1 MNEEILKIKQKINQ
15 SKLLIFDFDGVI
27 ADSVEVKTEAFA
39 SLYESYGLDVVNKVI
54 NHHNSNGG
62 MSRFEKFKYY
72 HKNFLNQEI
81 SQELIG
87 QLSMKFSS
95 LVFKKVVSSDEID
108 SVGKFLNKY
117 SKKEKIC
124 VINSATPQLEIEKII
139 IARKLDQI
147 FSSVFG
153 SPNSKLEN
161 ICRILKKYDCN
172 NNEVIFFG
180 DSKADLNAAMSAN
193 IDFIG
198 IGSSIREDISIM
210 GLNFSCMSDFRE
222 IVNV

>member
-1 MNEEILKIKQKINQ
+1 MNKEIKKIKLRIDQ

-27 ADSVEVKTEAFA
+27 ADSVEVKSEAFA
-39 SLYESYGLDVVNKVI
+39 ILYESYGVDVVNKII

-72 HKNFLNQEI
+72 HKNFLNKEI
-81 SQELIG
+81 SEELIN
-87 QLSMKFSS
+87 QLSKKFSS
-95 LVFKKVVSSDEID
+95 LVFNKVVSSDEIN
-108 SVGKFLNKY
+108 SVGKFLNIY

-139 IARKLDQI
+139 NAKGFDQI

-161 ICRILKKYDCN
+161 IIKILNKYNCS
-172 NNEVIFFG
+172 NNEVVFFG
-180 DSKADLNAAMSAN
+180 DSKADLLAAKRAN

-210 GLNFSCMSDFRE
+210 GLNYSCIKDFRE
-222 IVNV
+222 IVNE